1 MGEERIRCFPTDQRS
16 REVSLTPTVLTKDK
30 TLSTASRYRQ
40 LAELRLLVGALGE
53 REIHG
58 WWPTSFFSKSA
69 KMFLEPVFPRT
80 SLLAQYHGIL
90 EAARRTHD
98 EHLSVGAFHI
108 FRLPEEAEQDIHELI
123 SSISPDEI
131 DDILAK
137 GKEAAMAA
145 LLHLADGQAEV
156 AEGPSFSGDIEDILG
171 GSALSRVASIY
182 HHAFENGARAYP
194 YFEVSS

>member
-1 MGEERIRCFPTDQRS
+1 
-16 REVSLTPTVLTKDK
+16 LTEDK
-30 TLSTASRYRQ
+30 TLNTASRYRQ

-53 REIHG
+53 RELHG

-98 EHLSVGAFHI
+98 EHLSVGSFHV
-108 FRLPEEAEQDIHELI
+108 FRLPEEAEQDIHELVA
-123 SSISPDEI
+123 SMSPDEL
-131 DDILAK
+131 DDILIK
-137 GKEAAMAA
+137 DKAAGMAA
-145 LLHLADGQAEV
+145 LLNLADGQAEV
-156 AEGPSFSGDIEDILG
+156 AEGPSLCGDIEDILS
-171 GSALSRVASIY
+171 GSALSRVASMY

-194 YFEVSS
+194 YFEKSS